1 MWNGRGGDAKR
12 YLIES
17 IQRGLR
23 ELGRRRRRGL
33 VLGAPTP
40 CYSPRVALV
49 KRNATYDDLCAL
61 PDNMVAEIIDG
72 DLFASP
78 RPASPHAL
86 ASSMLGAALIGGF
99 AGDPGGA
106 GVPGGWWILDEP
118 ELHFHRDVL
127 VPDLAGW
134 RRERMPTVP
143 NVAAFELAPDWACEV
158 ISPST
163 GEIDRGR
170 KMWVYA
176 RERVGHLWI
185 VDPILRTL
193 EVYRL
198 EKGRWVP
205 EGASPRARRRR
216 RSRSGR
222 R

>member
-1 MWNGRGGDAKR
+1 MP
-12 YLIES
+12 LM
-17 IQRGLR
+17 
-23 ELGRRRRRGL
+23 
-33 VLGAPTP
+33 
-40 CYSPRVALV
+40 

-86 ASSMLGAALIGGF
+86 ASSMLGAALIAGFGGE
-99 AGDPGGA
+99 PGGT
-106 GVPGGWWILDEP
+106 GVPCGWWILDEP
-118 ELHFHRDVL
+118 ELHFGRDVL

-134 RRERMPTVP
+134 RRERMPIVP
-143 NVAAFELAPDWACEV
+143 DVVGFELAPDWACEV

-170 KMWVYA
+170 KMRVYA

-185 VDPILRTL
+185 LDPILRTL

-198 EKGRWVP
+198 ENGRWVV
-205 EGASPRARRRR
+205 ASTHAGTEQVRAEPFDAVALEMRRWWREQ
-216 RSRSGR
+216 
-222 R
+222 